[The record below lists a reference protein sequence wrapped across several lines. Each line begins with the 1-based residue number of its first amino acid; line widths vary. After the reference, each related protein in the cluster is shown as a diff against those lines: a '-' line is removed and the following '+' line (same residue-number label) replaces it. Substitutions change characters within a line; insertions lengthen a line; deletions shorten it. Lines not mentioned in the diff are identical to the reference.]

1 METFSSVHVFDV
13 RLFRAIKGVFSLL
26 TLACFFTEKSRCS
39 GCRVNQCRQMW
50 AIYTTSVTLTLLV
63 NAGNV
68 KGDDSVRKD
77 DWFGGDL
84 SCSSVIR
91 NKTLDSLSDSRDFDC
106 CDNLLIQFFCKIQ
119 NGYRD
124 FSLIL
129 SF

>member
-1 METFSSVHVFDV
+1 MGDLHN
-13 RLFRAIKGVFSLL
+13 FRYPYI
-26 TLACFFTEKSRCS
+26 
-39 GCRVNQCRQMW
+39 
-50 AIYTTSVTLTLLV
+50 LV

-91 NKTLDSLSDSRDFDC
+91 NKTFDFLSDSQDFVC

-124 FSLIL
+124 FYLFFPFKYPIL
-129 SF
+129 Y